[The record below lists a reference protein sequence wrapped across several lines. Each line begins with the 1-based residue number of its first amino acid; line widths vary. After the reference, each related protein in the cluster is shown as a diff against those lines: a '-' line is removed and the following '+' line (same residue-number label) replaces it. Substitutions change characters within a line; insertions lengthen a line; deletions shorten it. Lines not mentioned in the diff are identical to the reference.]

1 MVTRMDNDNWTF
13 LRAFLKSPR
22 VVGSV
27 IPSSSF
33 LERRIVTAA
42 EPENADVLVELG
54 VGTGDTTRSLLK
66 AMPPQA
72 RLLAIERTAEFVE
85 MLQQITDPRLDLVH
99 GCASSIT
106 AELTQRGYLKADAVV
121 SGIPFSTLPKP
132 LAAEIVKAIYNALA
146 PGGRF
151 VAYQFTDRVADY
163 MRPVMGAPEVE
174 HELRNVPPVRVFTW
188 RKEGAADTAAIT
200 AASSSAVGPH

>member
-1 MVTRMDNDNWTF
+1 MDNDNWTF

-27 IPSSSF
+27 IPSSSC
-33 LERRIVTAA
+33 LERKIVTAA
-42 EPENADVLVELG
+42 EAEGASVLVELG
-54 VGTGDTTRSLLK
+54 VGTGGTTRSLLK

-72 RLLAIERTAEFVE
+72 RLLAIERTPEFVH
-85 MLQQITDPRLDLVH
+85 MLQHTVDPRLEVVH
-99 GCASSIT
+99 GCASSI
-106 AELTQRGYLKADAVV
+106 EVEMGKRGYVDTDAVV
-121 SGIPFSTLPKP
+121 SGIPFSTLPKG
-132 LAAEIVKAIYNALA
+132 LAAEIVRAIYQVLA

-163 MRPVMGAPEVE
+163 MRPVMGAPEIE

-188 RKEGAADTAAIT
+188 RKPGAAESATIT
-200 AASSSAVGPH
+200 AVSTSAAGRH